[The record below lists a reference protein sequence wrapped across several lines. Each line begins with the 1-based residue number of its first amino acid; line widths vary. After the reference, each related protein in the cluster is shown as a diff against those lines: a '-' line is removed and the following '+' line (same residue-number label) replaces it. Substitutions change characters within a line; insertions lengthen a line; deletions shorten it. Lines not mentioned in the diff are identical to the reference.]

1 MTTEM
6 TKFELFVFVCYYA
19 RSLHCKLLLW
29 EDSMDNL
36 DKNRKKNVI
45 KTRTIVLTSAL
56 VALEILMGIPGLHLG
71 YIQLPFMASV
81 TIMHIPVIIAAIFI
95 GPFGGILTGFVFGLS
110 SLINAAAN
118 PSGVLDPL
126 FVNPLCSILPR
137 ILFGLITAYIFKV
150 MDFIPY
156 LPKFLKGALTAFF
169 GTLIHTCLVI
179 GSLYLFVN
187 EQISGIM
194 NVGYFAA
201 LAAIIPGAMVEVL
214 VAVVVCTAVLIPQT
228 MSYYRESK
236 LLSSDDSNDSEE

>member
-1 MTTEM
+1 MN
-6 TKFELFVFVCYYA
+6 FLSLYA
-19 RSLHCKLLLW
+19 IMRKTLLM
-29 EDSMDNL
+29 EGKMDNL
-36 DKNRKKNVI
+36 EKNKKKNVL
-45 KTRTIVLTSAL
+45 KTRSIVLTSAL

-81 TIMHIPVIIAAIFI
+81 TIMHIPVIIAAIFV
-95 GPFGGILTGFVFGLS
+95 GPLGGTITGFVFGLS
-110 SLINAAAN
+110 SLINAAVN

-137 ILFGLITAYIFKV
+137 LLFGFVSGYLFKAIT
-150 MDFIPY
+150 FIPY
-156 LPKFLKGALTAFF
+156 LPKFLKGAITAFL

-201 LAAIIPGAMVEVL
+201 LAMIIPGAMVEVL
-214 VAVVVCTAVLIPQT
+214 VAVVVCVAVLIPQT
-228 MSYYRESK
+228 ISYYRESK
-236 LLSSDDSNDSEE
+236 LFSEESDEDSNEE